1 MGMCKP
7 SGGITKIYGPY
18 GKNNKD
24 IEGCPPNSRTD
35 YYDKETEKLLQQRWY
50 DNDGKAIWDRDWD
63 HNDSTH
69 THPFPHDHFWEWT
82 KNNIH
87 PPRPE
92 YKGPNDEKINKHY
105 C

>member
-1 MGMCKP
+1 M
-7 SGGITKIYGPY
+7 I
-18 GKNNKD
+18 KNEQLSSLFSLTEN
-24 IEGCPPNSRTD
+24 ETD
-35 YYDKETEKLLQQRWY
+35 YQRWY

-69 THPFPHDHFWEWT
+69 THTFPHDHFWEWT